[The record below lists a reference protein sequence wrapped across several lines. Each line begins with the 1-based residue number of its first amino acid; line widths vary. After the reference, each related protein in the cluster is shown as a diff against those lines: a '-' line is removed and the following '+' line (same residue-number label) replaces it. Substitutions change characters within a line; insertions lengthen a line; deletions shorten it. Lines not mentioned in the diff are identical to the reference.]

1 MNYSRV
7 ALRMPRFKDERRY
20 SLKDLLN
27 KLGMNLAFTNDADF
41 SGMVE
46 EPRKNGNAIG
56 IDFVIHQAFIELDE
70 EKTEAAAA
78 TAVGMIPM
86 SAPPREPEQII
97 EFKADHPFIYCIAD
111 DQTGVILFMGRM
123 ADPK

>member
-1 MNYSRV
+1 
-7 ALRMPRFKDERRY
+7 MPKFKDERRY
-20 SLKDLLN
+20 SLRETLN

-46 EPRKNGNAIG
+46 KPVVDGNALC
-56 IDFVIHQAFIELDE
+56 IDYVVHQAFIELDE

-78 TAVGMIPM
+78 TAVGMMRMTAVIDP
-86 SAPPREPEQII
+86 EPVI
-97 EFKADHPFIYCIAD
+97 EFNADHPFIYCLTD
-111 DQTGVILFMGRM
+111 DQTGAILFMGRM